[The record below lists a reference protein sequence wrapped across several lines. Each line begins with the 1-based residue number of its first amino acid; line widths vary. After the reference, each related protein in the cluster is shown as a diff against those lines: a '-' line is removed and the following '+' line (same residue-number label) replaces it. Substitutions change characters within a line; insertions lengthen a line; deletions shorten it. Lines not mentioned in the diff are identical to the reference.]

1 MNRSELS
8 KEIALKLGVSQKEA
22 LKYIDLITSSITDAM
37 EKGERVEIR
46 GFGSFIIKKYEKR
59 EGVNPKNG
67 SKITIPAKKLPS
79 FKAGKDL
86 KAKINNH

>member
-8 KEIALKLGVSQKEA
+8 KEIAIKLGVSQKEA
-22 LKYIDLITSSITDAM
+22 LKYIDLITTSITDAM

-46 GFGSFIIKKYEKR
+46 GFGSFIVKKYEKR
-59 EGVNPKNG
+59 DGVNPKNG
-67 SKITIPAKKLPS
+67 AKITIPAKKLPS

-86 KAKINNH
+86 KAKINSH

>member
-8 KEIALKLGVSQKEA
+8 KEIAVKLGVSQKEA
-22 LKYIDLITSSITDAM
+22 LKYIDLITTSITDAM

-46 GFGSFIIKKYEKR
+46 GFGSFMVKKYEKR

-67 SKITIPAKKLPS
+67 TKITIPAKKLPS

-86 KAKINNH
+86 KAKINSH